1 MTDQI
6 IDETQPAETGTVGA
20 EVESQ
25 ETKVFTQDQ
34 VNEIVAK
41 RISQVNKRYSEVDV
55 DEYKE
60 LKTLRQQQEEEQMM
74 KRQEF
79 EKLLKQTKSKADEEV
94 SMLRNELEKIK
105 VDGALINA
113 ASKAGSVNPEH
124 IAQLLK
130 ANVRLDANGTV
141 NVVDSEGN
149 VRYNDSADP
158 MSVDELTEQFLSENT
173 FYRVAGPSGSG
184 STGNTDTSRTEVTGL
199 DSLDLTRPDHRAIYK
214 KWKMEGKV

>member
-1 MTDQI
+1 MTMENMV
-6 IDETQPAETGTVGA
+6 ETQAEDTATPAQEETTQ
-20 EVESQ
+20 Q
-25 ETKVFTQDQ
+25 EKLFTQEQ

-41 RISQVNKRYSEVDV
+41 RISQVNKKYTDVDV

-94 SMLRNELEKIK
+94 TQLRGELTKIK

-124 IAQLLK
+124 IAELLK
-130 ANVRLDANGTV
+130 RHVTLDANGSV

-149 VRYNDSADP
+149 IRYNDSADP
-158 MSVDELTEQFLSENT
+158 MTVDDLTEEFLNANT
-173 FYRVAGPSGSG
+173 YYRVAGPSGTG
-184 STGNTDTSRTEVTGL
+184 SSSNTDTTSTEVAGL
-199 DSLDLTRPDHRAIYK
+199 ESLDLTRPDHRAIYK
-214 KWKMEGKV
+214 KWKQEGKI